1 MLPRRLRFRCSCLPC
16 RSFRRSPKS
25 PTPTSSEHSSD
36 PYLTHQKSKQSQFMP
51 PVAHFTLI
59 ARARRRQKV
68 RSKLEHIAKVVSSPH
83 VEHDD
88 ALALF
93 SETDCA
99 ILTDGGEIIGT
110 KNVSSRPFET
120 IAPKIRAIRATSTA
134 LCDYL
139 HQPPLDVVHIRGR
152 SGMVHAYALGNH
164 TLVAITEVSPG
175 ARNLDTVV
183 DRIDRCLGV
192 GGAGRTHIEE
202 LANMLREF

>member
-1 MLPRRLRFRCSCLPC
+1 M
-16 RSFRRSPKS
+16 SPG
-25 PTPTSSEHSSD
+25 
-36 PYLTHQKSKQSQFMP
+36 THL
-51 PVAHFTLI
+51 TLI

-68 RSKLEHIAKVVSSPH
+68 RAKLEHIAKVVSTPH
-83 VEHDD
+83 VDHDD

-99 ILTDGGEIIGT
+99 ILTDGGEIIVA
-110 KNVSSRPFET
+110 KNASSRPFEA
-120 IAPKIRAIRATSTA
+120 IAPKIRAIRATSTT

-139 HQPPLDVVHIRGR
+139 RQPPLDVVHIRGR
-152 SGMVHAYALGNH
+152 SGMVHTYALGSH